1 MLDAK
6 GFEPTTRLPRGHCVI
21 DKAQARLRALSK
33 YTRKPAREQL
43 VDRLIERPVFVNTA
57 IDKLAPKVF

>member
-6 GFEPTTRLPRGHCVI
+6 GFEPTTRLPRAHGVI
-21 DKAQARLRALSK
+21 DKALARLRALYK
-33 YTRKPAREQL
+33 YTRKPSREQL